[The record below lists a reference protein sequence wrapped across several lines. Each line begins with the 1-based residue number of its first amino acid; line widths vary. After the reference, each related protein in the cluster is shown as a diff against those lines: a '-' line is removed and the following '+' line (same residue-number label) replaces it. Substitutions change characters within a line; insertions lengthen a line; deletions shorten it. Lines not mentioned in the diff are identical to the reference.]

1 MRERMQDS
9 QQRSGT
15 DASCASAPLLTVSLT
30 HTTAV
35 SAEAKSRTTAI
46 GGSHDLLCVLH
57 TAERHV
63 VLSCSSCLQVRG
75 KTVYLQYS
83 TRNEI
88 VNAGGGGGE
97 RPSNCLLVTL
107 ENLDVR
113 TCLGR
118 NCQVIPPHSRP

>member
-1 MRERMQDS
+1 V
-9 QQRSGT
+9 T
-15 DASCASAPLLTVSLT
+15 DAAHHHPSTNSMGEAWWQLLSQPW
-30 HTTAV
+30 
-35 SAEAKSRTTAI
+35 SP
-46 GGSHDLLCVLH
+46 
-57 TAERHV
+57 
-63 VLSCSSCLQVRG
+63 CSQVRG

-113 TCLGR
+113 IPSPVVSDGSATSWLGSR
-118 NCQVIPPHSRP
+118 LAYAAPYATLHSCM

>member
-1 MRERMQDS
+1 ML
-9 QQRSGT
+9 
-15 DASCASAPLLTVSLT
+15 AA
-30 HTTAV
+30 
-35 SAEAKSRTTAI
+35 
-46 GGSHDLLCVLH
+46 
-57 TAERHV
+57 HV
-63 VLSCSSCLQVRG
+63 CHPHMQVRG

-113 TCLGR
+113 IRSPFLSHASTRDRPGTIADADLHGT
-118 NCQVIPPHSRP
+118 NTPHAAPQIASSCCMHNLTAAHSPRMCSRPW